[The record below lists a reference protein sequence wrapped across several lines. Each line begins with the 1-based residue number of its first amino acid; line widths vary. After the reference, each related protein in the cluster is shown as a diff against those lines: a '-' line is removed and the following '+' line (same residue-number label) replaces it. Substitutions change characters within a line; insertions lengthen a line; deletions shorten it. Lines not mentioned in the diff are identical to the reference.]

1 LTSVARWEKASR
13 VVRALGTLYDRMDA
27 RKKALLPGAR
37 HVLAQ
42 RSRPLVSA
50 MDGAFSLFDDE
61 NRTRRG
67 AFEAF
72 EKATKQGDAPDA
84 PIEVS

>member
-1 LTSVARWEKASR
+1 
-13 VVRALGTLYDRMDA
+13 
-27 RKKALLPGAR
+27 
-37 HVLAQ
+37 
-42 RSRPLVSA
+42 
-50 MDGAFSLFDDE
+50 MDGAFSFFDDE
-61 NRTRRG
+61 KRTRRG